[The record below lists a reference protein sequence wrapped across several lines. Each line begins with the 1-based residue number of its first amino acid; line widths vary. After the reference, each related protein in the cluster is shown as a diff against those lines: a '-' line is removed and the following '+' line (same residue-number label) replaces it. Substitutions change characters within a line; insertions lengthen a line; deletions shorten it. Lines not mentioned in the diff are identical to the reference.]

1 MRGEGKCG
9 AETDACWGGTLEGV
23 GVVERG
29 RRREALQLWAKR
41 LSWPVGWRM
50 LGMALTLGRIQQ
62 LARGVEA
69 YGP

>member
-1 MRGEGKCG
+1 MEQ
-9 AETDACWGGTLEGV
+9 
-23 GVVERG
+23 G